1 MNEASKNDEYVRK
14 DVFDARMD
22 RLETIIRESN
32 ARIENKID
40 SVEQKLN
47 AKIDGV
53 EQKLNAKI
61 DGVEQ
66 KLNARI
72 DGVEQKLNARID
84 GVEQKLDKVATE
96 LRAEIMVNSA
106 RIEGVQTSVY
116 WCFSAIAI
124 IAALVALVPKMS
136 GMFKGFSLRS
146 SSLTVDEIK
155 AIVDDAVKQALK
167 VQNS

>member
-53 EQKLNAKI
+53 EQKLNA
-61 DGVEQ
+61 
-66 KLNARI
+66 
-72 DGVEQKLNARID
+72 RID

-106 RIEGVQTSVY
+106 RIEGV
-116 WCFSAIAI
+116 
-124 IAALVALVPKMS
+124 
-136 GMFKGFSLRS
+136 
-146 SSLTVDEIK
+146 
-155 AIVDDAVKQALK
+155 
-167 VQNS
+167 

>member
-53 EQKLNAKI
+53 EQKLNAK
-61 DGVEQ
+61 
-66 KLNARI
+66 I

>member
-1 MNEASKNDEYVRK
+1 
-14 DVFDARMD
+14 
-22 RLETIIRESN
+22 
-32 ARIENKID
+32 
-40 SVEQKLN
+40 
-47 AKIDGV
+47 
-53 EQKLNAKI
+53 
-61 DGVEQ
+61 
-66 KLNARI
+66 
-72 DGVEQKLNARID
+72 

-116 WCFSAIAI
+116 WCLSAIAI